1 MEELTEVTDDA
12 QAPQDAELD
21 WYVAHV
27 RPRCEKKLVEH
38 GKIYNFSTTLPTY
51 SSTKKYRGKVVT
63 FQKPLFPG
71 YVFLQLN
78 RQTREAAIQSNYVAN
93 MLVVHDQE
101 EFREQLSDILFAL
114 DQQVDIRVEPTI
126 GVGTRVAVRSGPLR
140 GQEGWVE
147 ERFGMTTVLLRL
159 DFIGQAAAVKV
170 EADTLELI

>member
-1 MEELTEVTDDA
+1 MVELTEVMDDA
-12 QAPQDAELD
+12 EAPQDAELD
-21 WYVAHV
+21 WYVARV

-38 GKIYNFSTTLPTY
+38 GKIYNFPTTLPTY

-71 YVFLQLN
+71 YVFLRLN
-78 RQTREAAIQSNYVAN
+78 CKTRQVAVQSNYVAN
-93 MLVVHDQE
+93 MLEVPDQE
-101 EFREQLSDILFAL
+101 EFKEQLNDILFAL
-114 DQQVDIRVEPTI
+114 DQQVKIRVEPTI
-126 GVGTRVAVRSGPLR
+126 GVGNRVIVRSGPLQ

-147 ERFGMTTVLLRL
+147 ERFGMTTILLRL

>member
-1 MEELTEVTDDA
+1 MAELTEVMDDA
-12 QAPQDAELD
+12 EAPQDAELD

-38 GKIYNFSTTLPTY
+38 GKIYNFPTTLPTY

-71 YVFLQLN
+71 YVFLRLN
-78 RQTREAAIQSNYVAN
+78 RKTRQVAVQSNYVAN
-93 MLVVHDQE
+93 MLEVPDQE
-101 EFREQLSDILFAL
+101 EFKEQLNDILFAL
-114 DQQVDIRVEPTI
+114 DQQVKIRVEPTI
-126 GVGTRVAVRSGPLR
+126 GVGNRVIVRSGPLQ

-147 ERFGMTTVLLRL
+147 ERFGMTTILLRL

>member
-1 MEELTEVTDDA
+1 MVELTEVMDDVE
-12 QAPQDAELD
+12 APQDAELD
-21 WYVAHV
+21 WYGAHV

-38 GKIYNFSTTLPTY
+38 GKIYNFPTTLPTY

-78 RQTREAAIQSNYVAN
+78 CKTRQVAVQSNYVAN
-93 MLVVHDQE
+93 MLEVPDQE
-101 EFREQLSDILFAL
+101 EFKEQLNDILFAL
-114 DQQVDIRVEPTI
+114 DQQVKIRVEPTI
-126 GVGTRVAVRSGPLR
+126 GVGNRVIVRSGPLQ

-147 ERFGMTTVLLRL
+147 ERFGMTTILLRL

>member
-1 MEELTEVTDDA
+1 MEEVTDDA
-12 QAPQDAELD
+12 QAPQVAELD

-51 SSTKKYRGKVVT
+51 SSTKKDRGKVVT
-63 FQKPLFPG
+63 FHKPLFPG

-78 RQTREAAIQSNYVAN
+78 RQTREAAVQSNYVAN

-101 EFREQLSDILFAL
+101 EFIEQLNDILFAL
-114 DQQVDIRVEPTI
+114 EQNVDIRVEPTI
-126 GVGTRVAVRSGPLR
+126 GKGNRVMIKSGSLQ

-147 ERFGMTTVLLRL
+147 DRFGMTTVLLRL
-159 DFIGQAAAVKV
+159 DFIGQAAAIKV
-170 EADTLELI
+170 DAHILELI

>member
-1 MEELTEVTDDA
+1 MKEITEVMEDSGESQGEA
-12 QAPQDAELD
+12 LD

-38 GKIYNFSTTLPTY
+38 GKIYDFPTTLPTY

-78 RQTREAAIQSNYVAN
+78 RKTRQVAVQSNYVAN
-93 MLVVHDQE
+93 MLEVHDQE
-101 EFREQLSDILFAL
+101 EFKAQLADILFAL
-114 DQQVDIRVEPTI
+114 EQEVEIRVEPTI
-126 GVGTRVAVRSGPLR
+126 GVGKQVIVKSGPLQ

-170 EADTLELI
+170 EANTLELI

>member
-1 MEELTEVTDDA
+1 MEQLTEVTDDA

-38 GKIYNFSTTLPTY
+38 GKIYN

-78 RQTREAAIQSNYVAN
+78 LKTREVAIQSNYVAN
-93 MLVVHDQE
+93 MLEVHDQE
-101 EFREQLSDILFAL
+101 EFKEQLSDILFAL
-114 DQQVDIRVEPTI
+114 EQNVDIRVEPMI
-126 GVGTRVAVRSGPLR
+126 GKGNRVMIKSGSLQ

-147 ERFGMTTVLLRL
+147 DRFGMTTVLLRL
-159 DFIGQAAAVKV
+159 DFIGQAAAIKV
-170 EADTLELI
+170 DASILELI

>member
-1 MEELTEVTDDA
+1 MEQLTEVTDDD

-78 RQTREAAIQSNYVAN
+78 RKTREVAIQSNYVAN
-93 MLVVHDQE
+93 MLEVIDQE
-101 EFREQLSDILFAL
+101 EFKDQLSDILFAL
-114 DQQVDIRVEPTI
+114 EQNVDIRVEPMI
-126 GVGTRVAVRSGPLR
+126 GKGNRVMIKSGSLQ

-147 ERFGMTTVLLRL
+147 DRFGMTTVLLRL
-159 DFIGQAAAVKV
+159 DFIGQAAAIKV
-170 EADTLELI
+170 DASILELI